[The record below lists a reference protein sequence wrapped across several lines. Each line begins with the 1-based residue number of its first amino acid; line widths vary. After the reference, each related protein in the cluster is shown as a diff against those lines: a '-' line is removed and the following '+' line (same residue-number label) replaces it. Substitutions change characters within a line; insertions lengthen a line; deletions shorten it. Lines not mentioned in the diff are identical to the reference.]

1 MLHVLEYCSL
11 GSTVRSNLSELKRSR
26 HQEFRPELE
35 LAMPFLIAK
44 YCCQVQ
50 YCLFKLFTEIFFEV
64 LEHDTMLAGW

>member
-35 LAMPFLIAK
+35 LAMPFLIDK
-44 YCCQVQ
+44 
-50 YCLFKLFTEIFFEV
+50 V
-64 LEHDTMLAGW
+64 LLPSTILPI